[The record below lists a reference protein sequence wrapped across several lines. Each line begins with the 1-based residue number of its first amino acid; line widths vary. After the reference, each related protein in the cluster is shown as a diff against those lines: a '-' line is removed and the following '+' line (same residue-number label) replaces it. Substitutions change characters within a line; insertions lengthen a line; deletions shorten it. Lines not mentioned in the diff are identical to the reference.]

1 MSITNYTITNTGM
14 HLIYI
19 YISIMDIMVIWMDM
33 ITAMVYPK
41 SMCQSQT
48 SSSYVFILG
57 GLCESSQV
65 DVKCD
70 RSSST
75 CSGGSWVWKRKAT
88 ERQGRWQ
95 SWRKA
100 RSSWLLGSLGP
111 SFHGPFGQV
120 LGAEL
125 QGFYHVLPLPYDKCG
140 KNQTESRYSM
150 RHVLPMSFPSH
161 PGRVSHRFFEILAF
175 QISNIIPAQNIY
187 IYQHFLSSSHL
198 CSTNFNNTWDSYGF
212 LGSWSPDILEMTSA
226 STVRSTLDPPLQV
239 AECLASPVTVEKF
252 DEHSLQETNIA
263 MENHHL

>member
-1 MSITNYTITNTGM
+1 
-14 HLIYI
+14 
-19 YISIMDIMVIWMDM
+19 MVIWMDM

-75 CSGGSWVWKRKAT
+75 CFGGSWVWKRKAT

-187 IYQHFLSSSHL
+187 IYI
-198 CSTNFNNTWDSYGF
+198 STFSIIFSFMFNKFQQYLGF
-212 LGSWSPDILEMTSA
+212 LWIPGIMISRYFGDDFCFHREVNIGSTAAGGRVP
-226 STVRSTLDPPLQV
+226 R
-239 AECLASPVTVEKF
+239 LASDRRE
-252 DEHSLQETNIA
+252 IRRA
-263 MENHHL
+263 